1 MVRSTPLPK
10 QGGHAQREQPVES
23 DGDEQQEAVD
33 RLLPEL
39 VDLQHDERRP
49 DAGQEQGA
57 ERRAVDAARAAED
70 RHAADHDGGDDRE
83 LLPGAGVGVD
93 RAEPRGVQHA
103 REAGERSARD
113 EGPEDATRDADAGQ
127 RGRLGVGAD
136 RVQLAAHAGPAHHV
150 ADDEQH
156 RERDERQDRDAQ
168 HGVAAELEEAVGH
181 VGCVDLTALGPR
193 EVDAADH
200 VQRAERDDQRW
211 HAGQRHH
218 RAVQQPEERAEEDAG
233 GEGDGDRDVVVGEE
247 HAGRERADPEHRAD
261 GQVDVARDDDDR
273 LADREQRDDRDVEQD
288 VADVLRVEEAR
299 VDGRRAQDDDRED
312 ADEARLAGADERVHE
327 LAPAAARLLQ
337 RRRGG
342 LGLRAHAAASSC
354 PVAARTTDSS
364 SASSRVSSRT
374 RRPSC
379 MTSTRSAIPSTSGS
393 SEEIIS
399 TATPWAASSD
409 ISRWTSALV
418 PTSMPRVGSSMMS
431 TFGLVA
437 SHLASTT
444 FCWLPP
450 DRNPTGSPSR
460 WNLSWSLAAQSRA
473 SEASAPPPISPSAL
487 RSVRRRV
494 RPTLRSID
502 ISITS
507 PCWRRSSGTSPMPAR
522 IAAVGEPGLSATPS
536 TSTWPA
542 SGVSMPK
549 TARATSLRPA
559 PTRPARPRISPRWTS
574 KVTSVK
580 TPSRVS
586 RSTLSTGSPISASTL
601 GNSWSSSRPTMRR
614 TSSSVVRPATAPSC
628 VTSPSRSTVIDVPMA
643 KISSSRCEMN
653 STAAPRSRSVRTT
666 PNSRSTS
673 WPESAAVGSSM
684 ISTRASKDSALAIS
698 TICWSAMERPRTGWS
713 GSSRTPRR
721 SISAWTVSC
730 SARRSIRRSEAS
742 GWRPIITFSAIDRS
756 GNSVGSW

>member
-1 MVRSTPLPK
+1 MVRSAPLGQ

-70 RHAADHDGGDDRE
+70 RHAADHDGGHDRE

-93 RAEPRGVQHA
+93 RAEARGVQHA

-113 EGPEDATRDADAGQ
+113 EGPEDAARDADAGQ

-156 RERDERQDRDAQ
+156 RERDEREDGDAQ

-312 ADEARLAGADERVHE
+312 ADEARLAGADERVDE
-327 LAPAAARLLQ
+327 LASAAARLLE

-379 MTSTRSAIPSTSGS
+379 MTSTRSAMPSTSGS

-399 TATPWAASSD
+399 TASPCAASSD

-418 PTSMPRVGSSMMS
+418 PTSMPRVGSSMIS
-431 TFGLVA
+431 SFGLVA

-450 DRNPTGSPSR
+450 DRKPTGSPKRCSLICRR
-460 WNLSWSLAAQSRA
+460 WAQ
-473 SEASAPPPISPSAL
+473 SEASALSAPRPMTPRRDTASSFVSAML
-487 RSVRRRV
+487 RSTESSMTR
-494 RPTLRSID
+494 
-502 ISITS
+502 
-507 PCWRRSSGTSPMPAR
+507 PCWRRSSGTRPMPAR
-522 IAAVGEPGLSATPS
+522 IAAPGEPLGISIPS
-536 TSTWPA
+536 TSTVPA
-542 SGVSMPK
+542 SRLSTPK
-549 TARATSLRPA
+549 IARATSLRPA
-559 PTRPARPRISPRWTS
+559 PTRPASATISPRRTS
-574 KVTSVK
+574 KEMSVK

-586 RSTLSTGSPISASTL
+586 RETFSTAGPISASSL
-601 GNSWSSSRPTMRR
+601 GKSASSSRPTILR
-614 TSSSVVRPATAPSC
+614 TSSSAVSSAVGPSW
-628 VTSPSRSTVIDVPMA
+628 VTSPSRRTVTVEQIA
-643 KISSSRCEMN
+643 KTSSRRCEMN
-653 STAAPRSRSVRTT
+653 R
-666 PNSRSTS
+666 
-673 WPESAAVGSSM
+673 
-684 ISTRASKDSALAIS
+684 
-698 TICWSAMERPRTGWS
+698 
-713 GSSRTPRR
+713 
-721 SISAWTVSC
+721 
-730 SARRSIRRSEAS
+730 
-742 GWRPIITFSAIDRS
+742 
-756 GNSVGSW
+756 